1 MNRPSIALILA
12 TTAVAATALTGTSA
26 AYAGGGG
33 GGNVVYRALDRP
45 CGGGDI
51 SLKAKLDN
59 RMIEVEA
66 EVDTNVI
73 GQTWAVTIR
82 RGTAT
87 TSATTVFVGNGTTAG
102 LSGSFSVERLISNLA
117 GDDNISVTATRGL
130 VTCTTSLIFK
140 G

>member
-1 MNRPSIALILA
+1 MHRSRIALLLA

-33 GGNVVYRALDRP
+33 NVVYRAPDRP

-73 GQTWAVTIR
+73 GQTWAVTIN
-82 RGTAT
+82 RGAT
-87 TSATTVFVGNGTTAG
+87 VLRATGVTAG
-102 LSGSFSVERLISNLA
+102 PSGSFSVERLISNLP
-117 GDDNISVTATRGL
+117 GNDVISVTATRGR
-130 VTCTTSLIFK
+130 VACSTSLTFS